1 MFAFTSL
8 YGRRRIQNA
17 CALTYCTGMKSLSST
32 GCYNLARWFPQ
43 DEQALKDVAA
53 AAKLEKNQVELV
65 KHDHMQRRISS
76 KADIYFLDIV
86 SRPDVKNRSK
96 FVADEKS
103 GSLRMIQD
111 LMAIETFL
119 NQREI
124 SCLSIKS
131 SQATR
136 LTFLHCLVNESEKAG
151 EKNMVLLV
159 RSSSLTKQVIYF
171 APSWGKES
179 AMMRCILKHPGTNI
193 VTQSNVRSFCE
204 YYRTKY
210 KINPI
215 TYPELSTLKEMK
227 PETSLCVLASHP
239 GFKYESVADVSK
251 PF

>member
-17 CALTYCTGMKSLSST
+17 CALTYCTGLKSLSLT

-43 DEQALKDVAA
+43 DEQALKNVAA

-76 KADIYFLDIV
+76 EADIYFLDIV
-86 SRPDVKNRSK
+86 SHPDVKNRSK
-96 FVADEKS
+96 FEADEKP

-111 LMAIETFL
+111 LMAIETFF

-124 SCLSIKS
+124 SCLNIQS

-159 RSSSLTKQVIYF
+159 RSSSLIKQVIYF
-171 APSWGKES
+171 ASSWGKES

-210 KINPI
+210 
-215 TYPELSTLKEMK
+215 S
-227 PETSLCVLASHP
+227 
-239 GFKYESVADVSK
+239 
-251 PF
+251 